1 MTSLTTESSRRAW
14 VLLGVALALLWG
26 MPLNGYAASAS
37 QTITG
42 YVQNAD
48 LRRTAQAT
56 VELRDKEGTLVT
68 SATTTDAGAFMLI
81 TPREGV
87 FSIHAVQDTYKSEHV
102 VVEIS
107 QKAPDPIVLTLTE
120 TKDIA
125 LEIVAPLTPIKPNSS
140 GETYSVSRKDI
151 EALPRGN
158 NVDLHDVLATIPSA
172 ISSSLKQ
179 VHIRQE
185 HANLQFRIDGVPIP
199 ETVTSQ
205 FTDLLSPRA
214 WERADILLGGLE
226 AQYGVRTTAV
236 IDITSKSGTK
246 EGFGSVG
253 MFGGSNETVL
263 PSFEYGGM
271 VGDKF
276 RYYVMNNYK
285 TTNRAI
291 DPPTLGQSIFHGDG
305 ESNQTFLRGDY
316 QIDNRNNVTWL
327 LLNSV
332 ADSQIPTEP
341 GQMQNEHVVDLIR
354 ANTDARFTPSPSEQ
368 IDENQLENNQYSHLV
383 WRHDMNANQFVSVA
397 GYFRHSRATFTT
409 DPYNVLA
416 YTGGEDSHGHD
427 HASAISA
434 ANQDRWAY
442 AGGIRLDYTHA
453 LNSQHMIKAGFQFDG
468 TTTRNKNQL
477 FAFLRGEE
485 DELDGHHEDDEDGHH
500 EDDEDGHHEDDEDGH
515 HEDDEDGHHEDDED
529 GHHEDDEDGHHEDDE
544 DGHHEDDEDGHHE
557 DDEDGHHE
565 DDEDGHHEDDMDHHD
580 DHGEP
585 MGGVINRRAN
595 RRVTGYREEFWI
607 QDQYTPNDQWTINL
621 GLRLDNIHGYVEAFQ
636 ASPRIGVTYAPNK
649 RHAFRA
655 FYGRLF
661 TPPSL
666 EALPLLALDL
676 EGTTAAPDDS
686 TNVRTKPERS
696 HYFEIGST
704 HAIGRRTVIQLT
716 GYYKVNRNMTDA
728 HQFNTTP
735 MLGYF
740 AYDRGWAR
748 GIDFSLKTKLTRT
761 LSARANVAWGQSKAW
776 DLQSGHFL
784 LHTPE
789 LRDLATP
796 DGIFTD
802 HSQTVT
808 SSAVVTYRPFT
819 NTTITAQ
826 MLFGS
831 GLRSAEGGK
840 TNSGT
845 EDSVTTYNLS
855 LNQVFPFAKKQKLL
869 LAVDV
874 VNLFDQHEF
883 INTGEQSVGLGVS
896 HANMPRSVFFRA
908 QWFF

>member
-1 MTSLTTESSRRAW
+1 MINLLETQSVRRAW
-14 VLLGVALALLWG
+14 FILGIALALVWG
-26 MPLNGYAASAS
+26 VPQSGFAAPAN
-37 QTITG
+37 QTIAG

-48 LRRTAQAT
+48 LRRVAQAT

-68 SATTTDAGAFMLI
+68 SATTTDAGAFTLF
-81 TPREGV
+81 TPRDGV
-87 FSIHAVQDTYKSEHV
+87 FSVQAVQDTYRSEHV
-102 VVEIS
+102 VIEIS
-107 QKAPDPIVLTLTE
+107 QEAPAPVVLTLTE
-120 TKDIA
+120 TKDVA
-125 LEIVAPLTPIKPNSS
+125 LEIVAPLTPVKPNSS

-199 ETVTSQ
+199 DTVTSQ

-246 EGFGSVG
+246 PGFGSIGV
-253 MFGGSNETVL
+253 FGGSNETVL
-263 PSFEYGGM
+263 PSFEYGGTA
-271 VGDKF
+271 GDKF

-291 DPPTLGQSIFHGDG
+291 DPPTLGQSIYHGDG

-316 QIDNRNNVTWL
+316 QIDNRNNLTLL

-354 ANTDARFTPSPSEQ
+354 DHTDRNFTPVPSER
-368 IDENQLENNQYSHLV
+368 IDENQVESNQYSHLV

-416 YTGGEDSHGHD
+416 YTGGEDGHGHD

-477 FAFLRGEE
+477 FAFLRG
-485 DELDGHHEDDEDGHH
+485 DDDH
-500 EDDEDGHHEDDEDGH
+500 
-515 HEDDEDGHHEDDED
+515 
-529 GHHEDDEDGHHEDDE
+529 
-544 DGHHEDDEDGHHE
+544 
-557 DDEDGHHE
+557 
-565 DDEDGHHEDDMDHHD
+565 DMDHDDDHDMDHD
-580 DHGEP
+580 DDHDMDHDDDHDMDHDDDHDMDHDDDHDMHDDHDDHDMDHDDHGHGEP
-585 MGGVINRRAN
+585 MGGVIDHRAN

-621 GLRLDNIHGYVEAFQ
+621 GLRLDNIHGYVDAFQ

-649 RHAFRA
+649 RHAFRV

-666 EALPLLALDL
+666 EALPLLALGL

-704 HAIGRRTVIQLT
+704 HAIGRSTVIQLT

-761 LSARANVAWGQSKAW
+761 LTARANVAWGQSKAW

-784 LHTPE
+784 LHGPE

-802 HSQTVT
+802 HSQTIT

-831 GLRSAEGGK
+831 GLRRAGPGQK

-845 EDSVTTYNLS
+845 EDSNTTYNLS

>member
-1 MTSLTTESSRRAW
+1 MIDQRETQCVRGAW
-14 VLLGVALALLWG
+14 LILGVALALFWG
-26 MPLNGYAASAS
+26 VPQNASAASAN

-48 LRRTAQAT
+48 LRRVAQAT

-68 SATTTDAGAFMLI
+68 SATTTDAGGFMLF
-81 TPREGV
+81 TPRDGV
-87 FSIHAVQDTYKSEHV
+87 FSVQAVQDTYSSEHV
-102 VVEIS
+102 VIEIS
-107 QKAPDPIVLTLTE
+107 QEAPAPVVLTLTE
-120 TKDIA
+120 TKDVA
-125 LEIVAPLTPIKPNSS
+125 LEIVAPLTPVKPNSS

-172 ISSSLKQ
+172 ITSSLKQ

-199 ETVTSQ
+199 DTVTSQ

-246 EGFGSVG
+246 PGFGSIGV
-253 MFGGSNETVL
+253 FGGSNETVL
-263 PSFEYGGM
+263 PSFEYGGTA
-271 VGDKF
+271 GDKF

-285 TTNRAI
+285 RTNRAI
-291 DPPTLGQSIFHGDG
+291 DPPTLGQSIYHGDG

-316 QIDNRNNVTWL
+316 QIDNRNNLTLL

-332 ADSQIPTEP
+332 ADSEIPTEP
-341 GQMQNEHVVDLIR
+341 GQMQNQHVVDLIR
-354 ANTDARFTPSPSEQ
+354 DHTDANFTPVPSER
-368 IDENQLENNQYSHLV
+368 IDENQVESNQYSHLV

-416 YTGGEDSHGHD
+416 YTGGDDGHGHGHD

-477 FAFLRGEE
+477 FAFLRG
-485 DELDGHHEDDEDGHH
+485 DDDH
-500 EDDEDGHHEDDEDGH
+500 
-515 HEDDEDGHHEDDED
+515 
-529 GHHEDDEDGHHEDDE
+529 
-544 DGHHEDDEDGHHE
+544 
-557 DDEDGHHE
+557 
-565 DDEDGHHEDDMDHHD
+565 DMHD
-580 DHGEP
+580 DHDDHDMHDDHDDHDMHDDHDDHGHGEP
-585 MGGVINRRAN
+585 MGGVIDRRAN

-621 GLRLDNIHGYVEAFQ
+621 GLRLDNIHGYVDAFQ
-636 ASPRIGVTYAPNK
+636 ASPRIGVTYAPNT

-666 EALPLLALDL
+666 EALPLLALGL

-696 HYFEIGST
+696 HYFEVGST
-704 HAIGRRTVIQLT
+704 HAIGRSTVIQLT
-716 GYYKVNRNMTDA
+716 GYYKLNRNMTDA

-761 LSARANVAWGQSKAW
+761 LTARANVAWGQSKAW

-784 LHTPE
+784 LHEPE

-796 DGIFTD
+796 GGIFTD

-831 GLRSAEGGK
+831 GLRRALPGQK

-845 EDSVTTYNLS
+845 EDSITTYNLS

-883 INTGEQSVGLGVS
+883 VNTGEQSVGLGVS

>member
-1 MTSLTTESSRRAW
+1 MINQRETQYIQRAW
-14 VLLGVALALLWG
+14 LIFGVAMALVWG
-26 MPLNGYAASAS
+26 VPQSGFAAPAN

-42 YVQNAD
+42 YVEHAD
-48 LRRTAQAT
+48 LRRVAQAI
-56 VELRDKEGTLVT
+56 VELRDQEGTLVT
-68 SATTTDAGAFMLI
+68 SQTTNDAGEFLLVV
-81 TPREGV
+81 PHEGV
-87 FSIHAVQDTYKSEHV
+87 FSVQAIQDTHRSEHV
-102 VVEIS
+102 VIQVG
-107 QKAPDPIVLTLTE
+107 QDALAPILLTLKE
-120 TKDIA
+120 TQDIA
-125 LEIVAPLTPIKPNSS
+125 LQIVAPLVPIKPNSS
-140 GETYSVSRKDI
+140 GETYSVSQKEI

-158 NVDLHDVLATIPSA
+158 NVDLHDVLLTIPSA
-172 ISSSLKQ
+172 AYGSLKQ
-179 VHIRQE
+179 VHIRQD

-199 ETVTSQ
+199 DTVTSQ

-214 WERADILLGGLE
+214 WERADIMLGGME
-226 AQYGVRTTAV
+226 AQYGNRTAAV

-246 EGFGSVG
+246 PGFGSLGV
-253 MFGGSNETVL
+253 FGGSNETVL
-263 PSFEYGGM
+263 PSFEYGGTA
-271 VGDKF
+271 GDRF
-276 RYYVMNNYK
+276 RYYVMNNYR
-285 TTNRAI
+285 TTNRGI

-316 QIDNRNNVTWL
+316 QIDNRNNLTWL

-341 GQMQNEHVVDLIR
+341 GQTANEHIVDLIR
-354 ANTDARFTPSPSEQ
+354 DHTDRNFTPSASEQ
-368 IDENQLENNQYSHLV
+368 IDENQVENNQYSHLV
-383 WRHDMNANQFVSVA
+383 WRHDMSAKQFVSVA

-416 YTGGEDSHGHD
+416 YTSDDREPFSAGH
-427 HASAISA
+427 
-434 ANQDRWAY
+434 QDRWAY
-442 AGGIRLDYTHA
+442 AGGVRLDYTHA
-453 LNSQHMIKAGFQFDG
+453 LNSRHLIKAGFQIDQ

-477 FAFLRGEE
+477 FAFLRGEA
-485 DELDGHHEDDEDGHH
+485 DELDMHDDHDVDH
-500 EDDEDGHHEDDEDGH
+500 DDDHDVDHDDDH
-515 HEDDEDGHHEDDED
+515 
-529 GHHEDDEDGHHEDDE
+529 
-544 DGHHEDDEDGHHE
+544 
-557 DDEDGHHE
+557 
-565 DDEDGHHEDDMDHHD
+565 DMDHDDDHDMDHDDDMHD
-580 DHGEP
+580 DHDHGHGHGEP
-585 MGGVINRRAN
+585 VGGVINRNAN
-595 RRVTGYREEFWI
+595 RRITGYREEFWI

-661 TPPSL
+661 TPPNL
-666 EALPLLALDL
+666 EALPFLALNL
-676 EGTTAAPDDS
+676 EGTTAAAEDP
-686 TNVRTKPERS
+686 TNVKTKPERS

-704 HAIGRRTVIQLT
+704 HAIGKRTVIQLT
-716 GYYKVNRNMTDA
+716 GYHKYSTNQADA

-735 MLGYF
+735 MLNYF
-740 AYDRGWAR
+740 AFERGWQQ

-761 LSARANVAWGQSKAW
+761 LTARGNVAWGRCKGFG
-776 DLQSGHFL
+776 LQSGHFL
-784 LHTPE
+784 LHTHE
-789 LRDLATP
+789 LEDIQSS
-796 DGIFTD
+796 GGVFCD
-802 HSQTVT
+802 HSQTIT

-831 GLRSAEGGK
+831 GLRSAEEGQR

-845 EDSVTTYNLS
+845 EDSNTTYNLS
-855 LNQVFPFAKKQKLL
+855 LNQVFPFAEKQKLL

-883 INTGEQSVGLGVS
+883 VNTGEQSVGLGVS

>member
-1 MTSLTTESSRRAW
+1 MTTGMTLSARGTQLILVA
-14 VLLGVALALLWG
+14 ALALLCG
-26 MPLNGYAASAS
+26 MPQSGSAATAG
-37 QTITG
+37 QTIAG

-48 LRRTAQAT
+48 LRRVAQAT
-56 VELRDKEGTLVT
+56 VELRGQEGTLVT
-68 SATTTDAGAFMLI
+68 SETTNDAGEFTLSA
-81 TPREGV
+81 PRDGV
-87 FSIHAVQDTYKSEHV
+87 FSIHAVQDTYRSEHV
-102 VVEIS
+102 VITVGQE
-107 QKAPDPIVLTLTE
+107 APVPVVLTLTE

-125 LEIVAPLTPIKPNSS
+125 LEIVAPLVPIKLNSS
-140 GETYSVSRKDI
+140 SETYSVSRKDI

-246 EGFGSVG
+246 PGFGSIGV
-253 MFGGSNETVL
+253 FGGSNETVL
-263 PSFEYGGM
+263 PSFEYGGTA
-271 VGDKF
+271 GDKF

-327 LLNSV
+327 LLSSV
-332 ADSQIPTEP
+332 ADSQIPTQP
-341 GQMQNEHVVDLIR
+341 GQMQNQHVVDLIR
-354 ANTDARFTPSPSEQ
+354 EHNAMGFTPVPSEQ
-368 IDENQLENNQYSHLV
+368 IDENQVENNQYSHLV
-383 WRHDMNANQFVSVA
+383 WRHDMSAKQFVSVA
-397 GYFRHSRATFTT
+397 GYFRHSRATSTT

-416 YTGGEDSHGHD
+416 YTSGEDDHGH
-427 HASAISA
+427 AGAISA

-485 DELDGHHEDDEDGHH
+485 DELDMDHDHDE
-500 EDDEDGHHEDDEDGH
+500 
-515 HEDDEDGHHEDDED
+515 
-529 GHHEDDEDGHHEDDE
+529 
-544 DGHHEDDEDGHHE
+544 
-557 DDEDGHHE
+557 
-565 DDEDGHHEDDMDHHD
+565 DMDHDHD
-580 DHGEP
+580 EGMDHDHDEDMDHDHDEDMDHDHDEDMDHDHDEDMDHDHHDHGEP
-585 MGGVINRRAN
+585 MGGVINRNAN

-621 GLRLDNIHGYVEAFQ
+621 GLRLDNIHGYVDAFQ
-636 ASPRIGVTYAPNK
+636 ASPRIGVNYAPNK
-649 RHAFRA
+649 RHAFHA

-666 EALPLLALDL
+666 EALPLLALNL
-676 EGTTAAPDDS
+676 EGTTAAPDDDRNIK
-686 TNVRTKPERS
+686 TNPERS
-696 HYFEIGST
+696 HYVEVGST
-704 HAIGRRTVIQLT
+704 HALGRRTVVQVT
-716 GYYKVNRNMTDA
+716 GYYKINRNMTDA

-740 AYDRGWAR
+740 AYGRGWAR
-748 GIDFSLKTKLTRT
+748 GIDFSLKTKLSRT
-761 LSARANVAWGQSKAW
+761 LTARANVAWGQSKAW

-784 LHTPE
+784 LHEPE
-789 LRDLATP
+789 LRDLATR

-802 HSQTVT
+802 HSQTMT

-826 MLFGS
+826 MLYGS
-831 GLRSAEGGK
+831 GLRRAREGQK

-845 EDSVTTYNLS
+845 EDSNTTYNLS
-855 LNQVFPFAKKQKLL
+855 VNQVFPFAKKQKLL
-869 LAVDV
+869 LGVDV